1 MLSNMQCSRRYNN
14 CEFPL
19 FYAENLRE
27 IHIQFNKID
36 ITVPPR
42 TLCIERSAEM
52 FILTAR
58 RPPSFE
64 YLYDK

>member
-27 IHIQFNKID
+27 IHIQFNKNLN
-36 ITVPPR
+36 IT
-42 TLCIERSAEM
+42 SANVMYRVE
-52 FILTAR
+52 IGQNVHLNSS
-58 RPPSFE
+58 PSAIIRIS
-64 YLYDK
+64 LR